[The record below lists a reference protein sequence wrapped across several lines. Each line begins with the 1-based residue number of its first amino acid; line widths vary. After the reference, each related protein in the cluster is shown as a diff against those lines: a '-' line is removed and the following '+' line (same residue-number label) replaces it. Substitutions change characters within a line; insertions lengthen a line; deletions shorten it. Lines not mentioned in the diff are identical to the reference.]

1 MRLSADGI
9 AVSFIGVVSDILWT
23 VKGEVPEMK
32 SKVGNVHYAGS
43 VSRSMKGKIGN
54 EGQQQGNT
62 NMRKSYSN
70 PLDVQSCELLID
82 IISVTLPAQPG
93 GLLRS
98 HYSMSYLACSP

>member
-1 MRLSADGI
+1 MRLSSDRT
-9 AVSFIGVVSDILWT
+9 AVSFVGEVSDILRI

-32 SKVGNVHYAGS
+32 SEVGNLHYSGS
-43 VSRSMKGKIGN
+43 ASRSMNGKIGN
-54 EGQQQGNT
+54 DGQQQGNT
-62 NMRKSYSN
+62 NMRKSYSS

-82 IISVTLPAQPG
+82 IISVALPAQPG